1 MFWMTGFFNPQV
13 RLRSLLLPNEF
24 VSVGSEIFPKM
35 GGKVNYTE
43 L

>member
-13 RLRSLLLPNEF
+13 RLRSPLLQKDF
-24 VSVGSEIFPKM
+24 MSVGSEMFPKM
-35 GGKVNYTE
+35 SGKVNYTE